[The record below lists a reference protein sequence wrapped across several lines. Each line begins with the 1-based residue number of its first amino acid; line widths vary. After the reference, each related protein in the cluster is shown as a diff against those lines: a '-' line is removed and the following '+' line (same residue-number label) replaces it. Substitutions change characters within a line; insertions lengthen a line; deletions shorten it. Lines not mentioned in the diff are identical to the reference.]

1 MTIRFDIPLPDISN
15 LVQGNTDTHCV
26 WEFNSDAEGPSVMV
40 TALIHGNEL
49 CGAWALKELLEHGV
63 RLTKGRLIL
72 AFCNLAAFDS
82 FNAES
87 HDASRFVEEDMN
99 RVWQLDKLNNPS
111 TQERQRAK
119 ELVKWVKGADYLLD
133 IHSMHEPSVPLLM
146 TGMLERNVD
155 LAKRLGTPRHV
166 IMDAG
171 HKDGTRMRDFGP
183 FGDTHGTAQALL
195 IECGFHGDLSS
206 MTVAREL
213 VGRFLVE
220 SEVIEEQELPSDW
233 VLPAKESQIVLK
245 VTDAVV
251 ATSMNLTFA
260 EAYQGMECIAKA
272 GTVIAQDNGTPIVTP
287 YDNCYLV
294 MPSLRQLK
302 PGVTVVR
309 FAKEHH
315 RKD

>member
-1 MTIRFDIPLPDISN
+1 MIVDFQIPLPDMSD
-15 LVQGNTDTHCV
+15 LAKGNTGTRGV
-26 WEFNSDAEGPSVMV
+26 WEFTASLEGPTIMV

-72 AFCNLAAFDS
+72 AFCNLNAFEN
-82 FNAES
+82 FNAVS
-87 HDASRFVEEDMN
+87 HDASRFVDEDMN
-99 RVWQLDKLNNPS
+99 RVWQSDKLNNPS
-111 TQERQRAK
+111 TLERQRAN
-119 ELVKWVKGADYLLD
+119 EMTKWVVEADWLLD
-133 IHSMHEPSVPLLM
+133 LHSMHEPSVPLLM
-146 TGMLERNVD
+146 TGMLDRNVE
-155 LAKRLGTPRHV
+155 LAKQLGTPQHV

-183 FGDTHGTAQALL
+183 FGDPQGSAQALL

-206 MTVAREL
+206 ITVARQL

-220 SEVIEEQELPSDW
+220 SGVMQEQELPENWS
-233 VLPAKESQIVLK
+233 LPPKVSQIVLK

-251 ATSMNLTFA
+251 ATSMNLTFS
-260 EAYQGMECIAKA
+260 EPYQGMECIAQA
-272 GTVIAQDNGTPIVTP
+272 GTVIGQDNGTPIVTP
-287 YDNCYLV
+287 YDNCFLV

-309 FAKEHH
+309 FAQTYHSA
-315 RKD
+315 